1 MIKTIPVYSLNPD
14 REIVKARKIYFR
26 DSGLAGICAPLSG
39 GAMFENTVFNQLSH
53 FGEVSYYQMKN
64 GNEIDF
70 IIDKK
75 YSFEVKETGNEP
87 DYNKMMRLSANLNI
101 TQGKIISKNIVNE
114 FEGLVWGG
122 MIR

>member
-1 MIKTIPVYSLNPD
+1 
-14 REIVKARKIYFR
+14 
-26 DSGLAGICAPLSG
+26 
-39 GAMFENTVFNQLSH
+39 MFENTVFNQLSH